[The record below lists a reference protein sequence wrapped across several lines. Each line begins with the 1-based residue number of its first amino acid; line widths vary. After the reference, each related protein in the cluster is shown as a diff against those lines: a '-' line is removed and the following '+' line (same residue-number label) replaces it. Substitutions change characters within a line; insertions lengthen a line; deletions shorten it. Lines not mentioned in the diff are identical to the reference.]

1 MSKISAIDVINFYKE
16 APVDMVE
23 LVHGIGSDTLSQRNG
38 TKKKRI
44 DAMAKARA
52 ARKPKGSAANG
63 EAVATPATPSTPSTQ
78 AEQAQPAAPA
88 HRPAGRPAR
97 VPAPVHTAAAT
108 SVESDEVI
116 G

>member
-1 MSKISAIDVINFYKE
+1 MAKASAIDVINFYKDAE
-16 APVDMVE
+16 LEMVE
-23 LVHGIGSDTLSQRNG
+23 LVHGIGSDTLGQRNG
-38 TKKKRI
+38 TKKKRV

-52 ARKPKGSAANG
+52 ARKPKGAAAASAASIPG
-63 EAVATPATPSTPSTQ
+63 EAPGAQVA
-78 AEQAQPAAPA
+78 EAPA
-88 HRPAGRPAR
+88 PQAHRAPAGRPAR